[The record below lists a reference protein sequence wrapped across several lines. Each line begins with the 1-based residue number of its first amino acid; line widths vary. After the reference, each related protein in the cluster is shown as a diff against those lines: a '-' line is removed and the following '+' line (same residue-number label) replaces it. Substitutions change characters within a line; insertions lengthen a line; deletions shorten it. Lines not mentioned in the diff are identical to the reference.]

1 MTSAYI
7 GAGLALGAQAVGE
20 YSRGRPERDARRA
33 EAKTK
38 QEQAELS
45 LQSQRDMA
53 PIKQS
58 AAEIQLEKQA
68 MQLRGMQGQVLKS
81 NTFDAFRRYEGD
93 GDIKHLNNFL
103 VEAKKN
109 PMGQKEYGGVLRLDV
124 LTRTSETE
132 ALLRKEGIVDLD
144 TLFAEPEQLQD
155 VVLATNVDGSL
166 EVVNMLDLYATT
178 GYAKNAEKER
188 LATMSQKAALQ
199 QTLRGSQ
206 SAETNLIA
214 KIAEEDGISTYE
226 ATKQVFALKNA
237 GKVMGSKV
245 ERVADSIM
253 AENPTISRLD
263 AIKQAT
269 QTTEQRTAGMKD
281 VDASDAIR
289 AELDEAGFFEAD
301 LSDPKNRRLFG
312 PKISAIEKLADT
324 KLTTEDKRTVRNLRS
339 LTELGGV
346 AGKNITDE
354 EAGFIDRLLLDTKQ
368 YISNEIKGT
377 EGSAA
382 YETFRN
388 VFRNALY
395 GASLTATEVSAFNK
409 AAGNLKQQTG
419 PVLQKLLVQVQDV
432 KSQLESVYLMNDEHV
447 ATYYMGKSLE
457 EVDQVIEALD
467 ERVSFFKS
475 MTTES
480 TTKIP
485 TAAKPKRS
493 LEEIFQ

>member
-1 MTSAYI
+1 MDSFFSDPELVKSKVVGTDMNGQVSILDMDKLYAGTGNTNYMTSEK
-7 GAGLALGAQAVGE
+7 LETMQQ
-20 YSRGRPERDARRA
+20 RA
-33 EAKTK
+33 T
-38 QEQAELS
+38 
-45 LQSQRDMA
+45 LQS
-53 PIKQS
+53 S
-58 AAEIQLEKQA
+58 
-68 MQLRGMQGQVLKS
+68 
-81 NTFDAFRRYEGD
+81 
-93 GDIKHLNNFL
+93 
-103 VEAKKN
+103 
-109 PMGQKEYGGVLRLDV
+109 
-124 LTRTSETE
+124 
-132 ALLRKEGIVDLD
+132 
-144 TLFAEPEQLQD
+144 
-155 VVLATNVDGSL
+155 
-166 EVVNMLDLYATT
+166 
-178 GYAKNAEKER
+178 
-188 LATMSQKAALQ
+188 
-199 QTLRGSQ
+199 LRGSQ

-226 ATKQVFALKNA
+226 ATKRIMELKSA

-253 AENPTISRLD
+253 AENPDMSRLD

-289 AELDEAGFFEAD
+289 TELDEAGFFEAD
-301 LSDPKNRRLFG
+301 LSDPKNRRQFG

-346 AGKNITDE
+346 AGENITDE
-354 EAGFIDRLLLDTKQ
+354 EAGFVDRLLLDTKQ

-419 PVLQKLLVQVQDV
+419 PVLQKLLVQIQDV
-432 KSQLESVYLMNDEHV
+432 KQQLESVYLMNDEHV

-467 ERVSFFKS
+467 ERVKFFKS

-480 TTKIP
+480 DTKIS

>member
-1 MTSAYI
+1 MPTAQQW
-7 GAGLALGAQAVGE
+7 AGVTKGLEDVATYRRE
-20 YSRGRPERDARRA
+20 RPMRDARLA
-33 EAKTK
+33 EAKSRQQLASSK
-38 QEQAELS
+38 LDEHIAGQPLRQSQAELQVEQ
-45 LQSQRDMA
+45 LQQEVRKSR
-53 PIKQS
+53 
-58 AAEIQLEKQA
+58 AEN
-68 MQLRGMQGQVLKS
+68 LKTS
-81 NTFDAFRRYEGD
+81 TYDAFRLYDND
-93 GDIKHLNNFL
+93 GDVRHLNTFL
-103 VEAKKN
+103 QQAKRNPANKN
-109 PMGQKEYGGVLRLDV
+109 IWSHWNSFTTV
-124 LTRTSETE
+124 TRNPQTE
-132 ALLRKEGIVDLD
+132 ALLGQAGIEDVDSFFSAPELVKSKVVGTDMNGQVSILD
-144 TLFAEPEQLQD
+144 MDKLYAGTGYTNYMTREKLETMQQRAQLQ
-155 VVLATNVDGSL
+155 S
-166 EVVNMLDLYATT
+166 
-178 GYAKNAEKER
+178 
-188 LATMSQKAALQ
+188 S
-199 QTLRGSQ
+199 LRGSQ

-226 ATKQVFALKNA
+226 ATKQVFALKSA

-253 AENPTISRLD
+253 AENPAISRLD

-312 PKISAIEKLADT
+312 PKIAAIEKLADV
-324 KLTTEDKRTVRNLRS
+324 KLTAEDKRVIRNLRS
-339 LTELGGV
+339 LTELGGT
-346 AGKNITDE
+346 AGANITDE
-354 EAGFIDRLLLDTKQ
+354 EAGFADRALRTVKS
-368 YISNEIKGT
+368 YISNEIEGT
-377 EGSAA
+377 EGTAA

-395 GASLTATEVSAFNK
+395 GASLTVTEVSAFNK

-432 KSQLESVYLMNDEHV
+432 KKQLESVYLMNDEHV

-475 MTTES
+475 KTAES
-480 TTKIP
+480 TTMIP